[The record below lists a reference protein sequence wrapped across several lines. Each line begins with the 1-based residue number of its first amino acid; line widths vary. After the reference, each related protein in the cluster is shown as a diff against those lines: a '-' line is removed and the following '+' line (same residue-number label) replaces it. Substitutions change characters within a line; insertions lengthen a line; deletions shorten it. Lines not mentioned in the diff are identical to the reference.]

1 MHIFVVPS
9 KPMPTMSSGTIN
21 IPNESLAKTTTT
33 RGHLPPR
40 KPITL
45 SVPRNGA
52 IHMTKT
58 SSGAQWA
65 GERPKPDMLLGRGG
79 QNTNILAQLQASVVA
94 SKQTQSSATNASNA
108 TTNPLTP
115 NEFDI
120 ALLREKS
127 KHLDLP
133 LISALCNDRSLLKQT
148 KVLVNPRNPKPGTT
162 TSNSSASPTLSTTS
176 SSLTENT
183 PTLNI
188 MQLASLNSNNN
199 GSPTATSTLTST
211 TTITATTAA
220 TATSTSKT
228 LASSVTAKSRKS
240 ATSHRHPNDK
250 LPPLPMQLAE
260 ANNYVLDPAILKH
273 HKSYNSH
280 T

>member
-1 MHIFVVPS
+1 
-9 KPMPTMSSGTIN
+9 MSTGSIS
-21 IPNESLAKTTTT
+21 IPNEPNMMTTTT
-33 RGHLPPR
+33 RSQLPPR

-65 GERPKPDMLLGRGG
+65 GERPKTDLLLGRNN
-79 QNTNILAQLQASVVA
+79 QNTNILAQLQASA
-94 SKQTQSSATNASNA
+94 AAAKQNQLNISSAVNTSTNGASTSSAN
-108 TTNPLTP
+108 TPTP

-148 KVLVNPRNPKPGTT
+148 KVLVNPKNPKQQTSATT
-162 TSNSSASPTLSTTS
+162 SPTLSSNS
-176 SSLTENT
+176 SENASLHNHKLPL
-183 PTLNI
+183 PTL
-188 MQLASLNSNNN
+188 SHNNV
-199 GSPTATSTLTST
+199 T
-211 TTITATTAA
+211 TTAA
-220 TATSTSKT
+220 TLTSNLTTTIAASGTTTAAANMATSSSKILSSAVANKNRKTSI
-228 LASSVTAKSRKS
+228 
-240 ATSHRHPNDK
+240 SHRHPNDK

-260 ANNYVLDPAILKH
+260 ANNYVMDPAILKH

>member
-1 MHIFVVPS
+1 
-9 KPMPTMSSGTIN
+9 MSSSGGSIS
-21 IPNESLAKTTTT
+21 IANEPMLATTSI
-33 RGHLPPR
+33 RSQLPPR

-79 QNTNILAQLQASVVA
+79 QNSNILAQLQASVA
-94 SKQTQSSATNASNA
+94 AAKQNQAGKLNA
-108 TTNPLTP
+108 TSSNGSNSNTP
-115 NEFDI
+115 TPSEFDI

-148 KVLVNPRNPKPGTT
+148 KVLVNPKNPKQGLITSTTPNVSGTT
-162 TSNSSASPTLSTTS
+162 TNTATVTTATESTSTTYKSTSPNNNGSSSNSSISPTTGNVTTS
-176 SSLTENT
+176 SS
-183 PTLNI
+183 
-188 MQLASLNSNNN
+188 S
-199 GSPTATSTLTST
+199 
-211 TTITATTAA
+211 
-220 TATSTSKT
+220 ATSTSSTATTNEKLLSTST
-228 LASSVTAKSRKS
+228 LGKSRKTS
-240 ATSHRHPNDK
+240 ISHRHPNDK

-260 ANNYVLDPAILKH
+260 ANNYVMDPAILKH

>member
-1 MHIFVVPS
+1 
-9 KPMPTMSSGTIN
+9 MSSGLIS
-21 IPNESLAKTTTT
+21 IPNESIMAASTT
-33 RGHLPPR
+33 RSQLPPR

-79 QNTNILAQLQASVVA
+79 QNTNILAQLQASVA
-94 SKQTQSSATNASNA
+94 AAKQNQLNATNGSSPSTAN
-108 TTNPLTP
+108 TPTP

-148 KVLVNPRNPKPGTT
+148 KVLVNPKNPKQGLNNAQTISGAAST
-162 TSNSSASPTLSTTS
+162 SPTLSTTS
-176 SSLTENT
+176 ITLTET
-183 PTLNI
+183 ATNI
-188 MQLASLNSNNN
+188 SKLPLTSLNHNNN
-199 GSPTATSTLTST
+199 GSSTSAGSLTG
-211 TTITATTAA
+211 TATTAGA
-220 TATSTSKT
+220 AATSSNKILTST
-228 LASSVTAKSRKS
+228 VAKSRKTS
-240 ATSHRHPNDK
+240 VSHRHPNDK

-260 ANNYVLDPAILKH
+260 ANNYVMDPAILKH